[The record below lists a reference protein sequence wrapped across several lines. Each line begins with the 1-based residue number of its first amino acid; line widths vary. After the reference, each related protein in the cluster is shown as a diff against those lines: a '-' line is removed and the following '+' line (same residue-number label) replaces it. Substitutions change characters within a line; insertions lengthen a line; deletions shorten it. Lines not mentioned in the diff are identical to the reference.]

1 MECDSSGNCSCREG
15 FAGTKCDECLPN
27 VIGDK
32 CDKCQPSFFDY
43 PSCEE
48 GCPNWSSL
56 TFSSQFYFFI
66 SDCKCNPVGSTTLDC
81 GKINGECSCKE
92 TFTGIK
98 CDQCIP
104 NVIGDKCDAC
114 EPSFFNYPLCEG
126 LSKLTIF
133 NHLINIYFSDCMC
146 DPVGSTSS
154 SCDNGGKCTCKD
166 GYDHGYGIKCG
177 PPTTTAT
184 EFTPT
189 TSDYGGYGGYGGYG
203 DYGDYY

>member
-1 MECDSSGNCSCREG
+1 MWRRLS
-15 FAGTKCDECLPN
+15 KLIKP
-27 VIGDK
+27 I
-32 CDKCQPSFFDY
+32 QY
-43 PSCEE
+43 
-48 GCPNWSSL
+48 
-56 TFSSQFYFFI
+56 TFSSQLYVLI

-133 NHLINIYFSDCMC
+133 NHLINFYFSDCMC
-146 DPVGSTSS
+146 DPVGSTSL
-154 SCDNGGKCTCKD
+154 SCDIGGKCTCKD
-166 GYDHGYGIKCG
+166 GYDPVHGYGIKCE
-177 PPTTTAT
+177 PLTTTT
-184 EFTPT
+184 EFNPT